1 MENETLTDEEL
12 VRAFDSHRPRL
23 LAVLMR
29 RMPPV
34 LLSRVDYEDVL
45 QDCFVAARKRRAYF
59 AANPEVP
66 TYFKFRTVLLQTVA
80 DLERKHLKAESRN
93 ARCDVEIEEAN
104 DVAADVTSP
113 LSRVDRDER
122 HRLLRA
128 AISTLSETDRQIL
141 VLRHFDGYG
150 NNECAEI
157 LGIEPKAASIRHARA
172 LEHLEDRLKEVSCF
186 RNP

>member
-1 MENETLTDEEL
+1 MANGTLTDEGL
-12 VRAFDSHRPRL
+12 ARAFDSHRPRL
-23 LAVLMR
+23 LSVLMR
-29 RMPPV
+29 RMPLV

-45 QDCFVAARKRRAYF
+45 QDCFVASLKRRAYF

-93 ARCDVEIEEAN
+93 AHRDVELEKAS

-122 HRLLRA
+122 HRLLRT
-128 AISTLSETDRQIL
+128 AISALPETDRQIL

-172 LEHLEDRLKEVSCF
+172 LERLEDRLKEVSCF